1 MLSIDVI
8 LESQIKF
15 NKSIH
20 CLYKM
25 IYYTFIHSG
34 LGSNQSFIS
43 QRFEEENFYN
53 NHNMN
58 DNNDGRYRRPGRMQ
72 YPSASAQSVADDE
85 EVPES
90 LPSPMARG

>member
-1 MLSIDVI
+1 
-8 LESQIKF
+8 
-15 NKSIH
+15 
-20 CLYKM
+20 
-25 IYYTFIHSG
+25 
-34 LGSNQSFIS
+34 
-43 QRFEEENFYN
+43 
-53 NHNMN
+53 MN